1 MHTGKDRKTT
11 PRAARGDHTCE
22 EKKKVPGM
30 FDPEHG
36 KENEKSEMTKKNK
49 KIILCCCPG
58 TGGLLEEKIGEKG
71 SEAYHWI
78 GNRKNCP

>member
-1 MHTGKDRKTT
+1 
-11 PRAARGDHTCE
+11 
-22 EKKKVPGM
+22 M

-36 KENEKSEMTKKNK
+36 KENEKSEMTKKK
-49 KIILCCCPG
+49 KKKSFAVVQVPAVYWRK
-58 TGGLLEEKIGEKG
+58 KIGEKG

>member
-1 MHTGKDRKTT
+1 MHTGRDRKTT

-36 KENEKSEMTKKNK
+36 KENEKSEMTKKK
-49 KIILCCCPG
+49 KKKSFAVVQVPAVYWR
-58 TGGLLEEKIGEKG
+58 EK
-71 SEAYHWI
+71 
-78 GNRKNCP
+78 